1 MVIRF
6 SSNAAFEI
14 VPKPSH
20 TIYRIPR
27 YLHCFYSV
35 WPDWAICW
43 TLGIFKAFGNNYFF
57 VKVLKSIIFLLKSH
71 FGLLLYTFGDCFL
84 VTLLLFYTQMTT
96 HFQSFFT
103 TQQLTLYLS
112 ISRLTTLALYFIVF
126 FAFTVSLDHSIHKY
140 FPTLSVSLIRKSKLF
155 ADPGTPTQT
164 HTQLAKTIQ

>member
-1 MVIRF
+1 MKSYQNPHTQSIAYLGTYIASIQCDQIGQFVGLW
-6 SSNAAFEI
+6 AF
-14 VPKPSH
+14 
-20 TIYRIPR
+20 
-27 YLHCFYSV
+27 
-35 WPDWAICW
+35 
-43 TLGIFKAFGNNYFF
+43 FKAFGNNYFF
-57 VKVLKSIIFLLKSH
+57 VKVLKSIIFRVKSH